1 MAVIK
6 FQKREEPEILFGI
19 KLPEIVK
26 NLYYEIKKWCDFGFE
41 VTPFFINY
49 KL

>member
-6 FQKREEPEILFGI
+6 FQKKEEPEILFGI

-26 NLYYEIKKWCDFGFE
+26 NLYYEIKNG
-41 VTPFFINY
+41 VTSVLKSHHF
-49 KL
+49 L